1 MSSVG
6 VMTFL
11 HNDNYGSSLQAYAL
25 QQVIR
30 EMGHECEHIDYQP
43 DKNEKIR
50 NLLLSGNSPKL
61 ILEGIR
67 KREVLA

>member
-30 EMGHECEHIDYQP
+30 ESISIISRIKMRRSAICC
-43 DKNEKIR
+43 
-50 NLLLSGNSPKL
+50 
-61 ILEGIR
+61 
-67 KREVLA
+67 

>member
-25 QQVIR
+25 QQAIR
-30 EMGHECEHIDYQP
+30 EYLDAGGDSSKVEAFIQKPTE
-43 DKNEKIR
+43 E
-50 NLLLSGNSPKL
+50 
-61 ILEGIR
+61 
-67 KREVLA
+67 

>member
-25 QQVIR
+25 QQAIR

-43 DKNEKIR
+43 DKKDLPLFPGA
-50 NLLLSGNSPKL
+50 LLV
-61 ILEGIR
+61 IATHI
-67 KREVLA
+67 